1 MTAQHTPGPWRVLR
15 PSSGID
21 YNWHVTD
28 EMDTFVAHVFGF
40 SHAVDEQSR
49 INARLIAAAPDLL
62 VALQSLVDMDVS
74 YQRGP
79 KVAEAVEGARAA
91 IAKATGVKS

>member
-21 YNWHVTD
+21 HNWHVTD
-28 EMDTFVAHVFGF
+28 ETDTFVAHVFGF
-40 SHAVDEQSR
+40 SHSVDEQSR
-49 INARLIAAAPDLL
+49 VNAILISAAPDLL
-62 VALQSLVDMDVS
+62 EALQSLVDMDVS

-79 KVAEAVEGARAA
+79 RVEEAVNKARYA
-91 IAKATGVKS
+91 IAKATGGAA